1 VAAIAQSQQ
10 NSCGSEMPA
19 SVCMVL
25 NVVAELAELAGI
37 VAAELP
43 QPYSR
48 VALAKNHAKHT
59 SITSEET
66 SQKAWISGLS

>member
-1 VAAIAQSQQ
+1 
-10 NSCGSEMPA
+10 
-19 SVCMVL
+19 MVL

-48 VALAKNHAKHT
+48 VALAKNHVKHT
-59 SITSEET
+59 SITSEGT